1 MSGFNARLLT
11 VDFETTTLVGIRTR
25 GFTINAEPV
34 DITNDDDSGWRTL
47 LAEPGLRSMEVPVA
61 GISSDE
67 ILIAAI
73 MEGTTYALSAVLI
86 NLASGVGEVTP
97 GTLAGDFFLSSL
109 EQTGEHDG
117 AVEFTATLM
126 SSGAITYTATAGA

>member
-34 DITNDDDSGWRTL
+34 DVTNDDDSGWRTL

-73 MEGTTYALSAVLI
+73 MEGATYALSAVVI
-86 NLASGVGEVTP
+86 NLATGVGETTP
-97 GTLAGDFFLSSL
+97 GTLTGDFFLSSF

-117 AVEFTATLM
+117 SVEFTATLM
-126 SSGAITYTATAGA
+126 SSGAITYTATVPT

>member
-1 MSGFNARLLT
+1 MSGFNGRLLT
-11 VDFETTTLVGIRTR
+11 IDFETTTLVGIRTR

-34 DITNDDDSGWRTL
+34 DVTNDDDSGWRTL
-47 LAEPGLRSMEVPVA
+47 LAEPGLRSMEVPVT

-67 ILIAAI
+67 VLIAAI

-86 NLASGVGEVTP
+86 NLASGVGEATP

>member
-1 MSGFNARLLT
+1 MSGFNGRELT
-11 VDFETTTLVGIRTR
+11 VDFDSTTLVGIRTR

-34 DITNDDDSGWRTL
+34 DVTNDDDGGFRAL
-47 LAEPGLRSMEVPVA
+47 LAEPGVKSMEIPVA

-67 ILIAAI
+67 VLIAKI
-73 MEGTTYALSAVLI
+73 METGTFTIDTADIL
-86 NLASGVGEVTP
+86 LASGVGQGTP
-97 GTLAGDFFLSSL
+97 GKISGAFFLSNY

-126 SSGAITYTATAGA
+126 SSGAFTYTATVA

>member
-34 DITNDDDSGWRTL
+34 DVTNDDDSGWRTL

-73 MEGTTYALSAVLI
+73 MEGTTYALSAVVI
-86 NLASGVGEVTP
+86 NLASGVGETTP

-126 SSGAITYTATAGA
+126 SSGAITYTATVPT

>member
-1 MSGFNARLLT
+1 MSGFNGRQLT
-11 VDFETTTLVGIRTR
+11 VDFDSTTLVGIRTR

-34 DITNDDDSGWRTL
+34 DVTNDDDTGWRTL
-47 LAEPGLRSMEVPVA
+47 LAEPGLRSVEIPVA

-67 ILIAAI
+67 VLLAAI
-73 MEGTTYALSAVLI
+73 MQSGTFSIPSATV
-86 NLASGVGEVTP
+86 NLASGVGAATP
-97 GTLAGDFFLSSL
+97 GTLTGSFFLSSL

-126 SSGAITYTATAGA
+126 SSGEITYTATVA

>member
-1 MSGFNARLLT
+1 MSGFNGRLLT
-11 VDFETTTLVGIRTR
+11 VDFNSTTLTGIRTR

-34 DITNDDDSGWRTL
+34 DVTNDDDSGWRTL
-47 LAEPGLRSMEVPVA
+47 LAEGGVRSVEVPVA

-67 ILIAAI
+67 VLIAAI
-73 MEGTTYALSAVLI
+73 MQSGTFSLETAEIL
-86 NLASGVGEVTP
+86 LASGVDETTP
-97 GTLAGDFFLSSL
+97 GKLAGSFFLSSF

-126 SSGAITYTATAGA
+126 SSGVIAYTATVA

>member
-1 MSGFNARLLT
+1 MSGFNGRLLT

-34 DITNDDDSGWRTL
+34 DVTNDDDAGWRTL

-67 ILIAAI
+67 ILIDAI
-73 MEGTTYALSAVLI
+73 MEGTTYALSAVVI
-86 NLASGVGEVTP
+86 NLATGVGQATP
-97 GTLAGDFFLSSL
+97 GTLTGDFFLSSL

-126 SSGAITYTATAGA
+126 SSGAITYTASAAV

>member
-34 DITNDDDSGWRTL
+34 DVTNDDDSGWRTL

-73 MEGTTYALSAVLI
+73 MEGATYALSAVVI
-86 NLASGVGEVTP
+86 NLASGVGETTP

-126 SSGAITYTATAGA
+126 SSGAITYTATVPA